1 MKTKII
7 LRHFWRN
14 NKKFVSMYLT
24 FCEIV
29 FVAITACMADFKGM
43 IYNIAL
49 FCVWYVIWCQ
59 EREIDIRIR
68 AHKRNK
74 EWTKRRIREWSH
86 KSYIRGYKNCESF
99 FKPFFEHIRNV
110 KSFYCQGVEA
120 SWEDMYDL
128 IGKEAMMHDFPY
140 YFDKDG
146 NDIYPQMDI

>member
-1 MKTKII
+1 
-7 LRHFWRN
+7 
-14 NKKFVSMYLT
+14 MYLT

-29 FVAITACMADFKGM
+29 FVTITACMADFKGM

-59 EREIDIRIR
+59 EREIDRIIRI
-68 AHKRNK
+68 HKVNNAVIK
-74 EWTKRRIREWSH
+74 QWSDE
-86 KSYIRGYKNCESF
+86 SFIRGYKACESTY
-99 FKPFFEHIRNV
+99 KPLFGTLRHA

-128 IGKEAMMHDFPY
+128 IGKEAMMHDYPY

-146 NDIYPQMDI
+146 NDIYPQMRH